1 MATQAR
7 SIASL
12 TISFGLVAIPV
23 KLYSATQSS
32 ERISFNL
39 LRAKDGS
46 RVKQQYVAVADG
58 QLVERA
64 EMVKGYEFAKDQYV
78 MFSPEEL
85 KALEDTTTHA
95 IDIGQFVPLESVD
108 PVYFDGTYYLAP
120 DKGGAKPYTLLA
132 TALRKTGQCAVG
144 RWVSRGKEHIV
155 IIRPMQDGL
164 AMHQLHFKEQVR
176 ELKDLGLEPAPVS
189 EPELK
194 LAQQLI
200 DHLAAKRFDANE
212 YHDEFKG
219 RVEAAIQ
226 KKVEGKQ
233 ISLAEAP
240 AASTSGN
247 VIDLMEAL
255 RASIDARGAKTPSL
269 KERKA
274 PKRATGT
281 HRAPARRLAD
291 EMQEFDSKDL
301 KRLFG
306 IPASHVR
313 SLIRAGHISPSK
325 KAGKSGKLAYSF
337 QDLIV
342 LRTLGSLRAAKIP
355 TKRINRTLRE
365 IRSSLPGELPLS
377 GLSIVAVGDRI
388 VVREGRSLRESET
401 GQYTLALEVIDQ
413 DGALLD
419 DRQALE
425 RRGKGR
431 AARSAAAP
439 AAGRRG
445 AFRARDGSR
454 GTDAEG
460 AAPMR
465 RASRLAAHGGAGES
479 GTAAAPEGPSARG
492 GSVYRG
498 IDTAEALLSF
508 NLAVLLEDLDRRR
521 SDGGVPGRPRAGP
534 GACRRPLQPRAA
546 LRAGGQ
552 REDALRHLLAYRRS

>member
-39 LRAKDGS
+39 LRQKDGS

-85 KALEDTTTHA
+85 KALEDTTTHS

-176 ELKDLGLEPAPVS
+176 ELKDLGIEPAPVS

-200 DHLAAKRFDANE
+200 DHLAAKKFDPNE
-212 YHDEFKG
+212 YTDEHKARG
-219 RVEAAIQ
+219 EAAIQ
-226 KKVEGKQ
+226 KKVEGKEV
-233 ISLAEAP
+233 SVAEGP
-240 AASTSGN
+240 VASKGGN
-247 VIDLMEAL
+247 VIDLMDAL
-255 RASIDARGAKTPSL
+255 RASIDARGSKSKEL

-274 PKRATGT
+274 PKRA
-281 HRAPARRLAD
+281 A
-291 EMQEFDSKDL
+291 
-301 KRLFG
+301 
-306 IPASHVR
+306 
-313 SLIRAGHISPSK
+313 
-325 KAGKSGKLAYSF
+325 
-337 QDLIV
+337 
-342 LRTLGSLRAAKIP
+342 
-355 TKRINRTLRE
+355 
-365 IRSSLPGELPLS
+365 
-377 GLSIVAVGDRI
+377 
-388 VVREGRSLRESET
+388 
-401 GQYTLALEVIDQ
+401 
-413 DGALLD
+413 
-419 DRQALE
+419 
-425 RRGKGR
+425 
-431 AARSAAAP
+431 
-439 AAGRRG
+439 
-445 AFRARDGSR
+445 
-454 GTDAEG
+454 AEG
-460 AAPMR
+460 S
-465 RASRLAAHGGAGES
+465 SRK
-479 GTAAAPEGPSARG
+479 
-492 GSVYRG
+492 SV
-498 IDTAEALLSF
+498 
-508 NLAVLLEDLDRRR
+508 
-521 SDGGVPGRPRAGP
+521 
-534 GACRRPLQPRAA
+534 
-546 LRAGGQ
+546 
-552 REDALRHLLAYRRS
+552 